1 MVLVKYCI
9 VFENEI
15 MLEMLNEDL
24 MALTFLQ
31 NHRLTFQDFSMI
43 EKMISKENQIQI
55 IENKKFLLTKCIIS
69 GFLTSVTCPPPS
81 YIPNFLV
88 SPIVNVNGP
97 KYKHFSIE
105 LYHKN

>member
-55 IENKKFLLTKCIIS
+55 I
-69 GFLTSVTCPPPS
+69 
-81 YIPNFLV
+81 
-88 SPIVNVNGP
+88 
-97 KYKHFSIE
+97 
-105 LYHKN
+105 